1 MKKYTFLLFLSII
14 LLKNS
19 ARFGRSGMGPQR
31 MGRGGMGRQ
40 WGHPMMMTD
49 EANVGNAEIGNRL
62 ATEEFNTIA
71 RNWPALEFVEE
82 KPEPTLDPLAAMFAI
97 QALALKELQKNEPQ
111 VAAYRRSL
119 PWNERTLR
127 RKYLPRPLRM

>member
-1 MKKYTFLLFLSII
+1 MEHLKSRRAGAPPSRGCGKPKMLHTFAIACMICQIVVATAREEQFLNVFQRARSP
-14 LLKNS
+14 

-71 RNWPALEFVEE
+71 RNWPALEF
-82 KPEPTLDPLAAMFAI
+82 
-97 QALALKELQKNEPQ
+97 
-111 VAAYRRSL
+111 
-119 PWNERTLR
+119 
-127 RKYLPRPLRM
+127 

>member
-1 MKKYTFLLFLSII
+1 
-14 LLKNS
+14 
-19 ARFGRSGMGPQR
+19 MGPQR
-31 MGRGGMGRQ
+31 MGRSGMGRQ

-62 ATEEFNTIA
+62 ATEEFNIMA

-82 KPEPTLDPLAAMFAI
+82 KSEPTLDPLAAMFAI
-97 QALALKELQKNEPQ
+97 QSLALKELQRNEPQ

-127 RKYLPRPLRM
+127 RKYLLRPLRM